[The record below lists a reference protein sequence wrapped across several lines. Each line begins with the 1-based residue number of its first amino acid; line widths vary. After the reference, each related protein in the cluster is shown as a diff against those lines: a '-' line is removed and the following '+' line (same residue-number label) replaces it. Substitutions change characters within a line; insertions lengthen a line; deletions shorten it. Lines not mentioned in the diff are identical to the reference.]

1 MQHGRSKSV
10 VASRGSTRPSSP
22 APAPDDTIAPSQL
35 SKGAEMAGSC
45 STSPNGPAFDDTI
58 AAHRPDKSAA

>member
-22 APAPDDTIAPSQL
+22 APPDESIAPSQP
-35 SKGAEMAGSC
+35 STGAEVAINR
-45 STSPNGPAFDDTI
+45 STSPNGPALIDTI
-58 AAHRPDKSAA
+58 AAHRPDKAAA